1 MNTLTWII
9 IGFYSSAYLLETVLD
24 ILNLRVVKDELP
36 VEFEGIYSE
45 EEYEKSQKYLRETT
59 SFGLVKSAIFFIGTL
74 VFILCGGFE
83 FADLWARGFGFG
95 PIVTGLLFFF
105 GLNCLVTLSGI
116 GFSLYG
122 TFVIEKKYGFNK
134 MTPMLFVTDFLKA
147 QILTVL
153 IGGPL
158 LAAILWFF
166 YRTGDFAWLWTW
178 AFVSVFQLVMLIIG
192 PTLIMPLFNKFTRLE
207 DGELR
212 SKIEAYATSQKYKLN
227 GLFKMDGSKR
237 STKSNAFFTGLGKA
251 KRIVLF
257 DTLIEKHEVDG
268 LVGVIAHEM
277 GHFKKGHVLIMI
289 TFSIVSSAFMLF
301 LLSLSIGNPDLF
313 AAFNMSLTSVYA
325 SFVLFSFLY
334 IPIQMILGLLSS
346 LLSRKHEYEAD
357 EFAVRTTGKKEP
369 LIKSLKT
376 LTVDNLSNLTPHPW
390 KVFFEYSHPP
400 VLKRIEA
407 INKIDLK
414 GV

>member
-1 MNTLTWII
+1 M
-9 IGFYSSAYLLETVLD
+9 
-24 ILNLRVVKDELP
+24 
-36 VEFEGIYSE
+36 
-45 EEYEKSQKYLRETT
+45 
-59 SFGLVKSAIFFIGTL
+59 
-74 VFILCGGFE
+74 
-83 FADLWARGFGFG
+83 
-95 PIVTGLLFFF
+95 
-105 GLNCLVTLSGI
+105 
-116 GFSLYG
+116 
-122 TFVIEKKYGFNK
+122 
-134 MTPMLFVTDFLKA
+134 
-147 QILTVL
+147 
-153 IGGPL
+153 
-158 LAAILWFF
+158 
-166 YRTGDFAWLWTW
+166 WTW

-334 IPIQMILGLLSS
+334 IPIHMILGLLSS

>member
-390 KVFFEYSHPP
+390 KVFFEYSHP
-400 VLKRIEA
+400 
-407 INKIDLK
+407 
-414 GV
+414 

>member
-9 IGFYSSAYLLETVLD
+9 IGFYSAAYLLETVLD
-24 ILNLRVVKDELP
+24 VLNLRVVKEKLP
-36 VEFEGIYSE
+36 PEFDGVYSE
-45 EEYEKSQKYLRETT
+45 EDYEKSQKYLRETT
-59 SFGLVKSAIFFIGTL
+59 SFGLVKSAIFFIATL
-74 VFILCGGFE
+74 AFILLGGFE
-83 FADLWARGFGFG
+83 YADLWARAFGFG
-95 PIVTGLLFFF
+95 PIITGLLFFF
-105 GLNCLVTLSGI
+105 GLNCLVTLPGI
-116 GFSLYG
+116 VFSLYG
-122 TFVIEKKYGFNK
+122 TFIIEKKYGFNK
-134 MTPMLFVTDFLKA
+134 MTAMLFVTDFIKA
-147 QILTVL
+147 QVLTVL
-153 IGGPL
+153 IGGPVL
-158 LAAILWFF
+158 GAVLWFF
-166 YRTGDFAWLWTW
+166 YKTGDFAWLWTW
-178 AFVSVFQLVMLIIG
+178 AFVSIFQLVMLVIG

-212 SKIEAYATSQKYKLN
+212 TKIENYATSQRYKLN

-301 LLSLSIGNPDLF
+301 LLSLSIGNPNLF
-313 AAFNMSLTSVYA
+313 AAFSMSLTSVYA

-346 LLSRKHEYEAD
+346 LLSRKHEFEAD
-357 EFAVRTTGKKEP
+357 EFAVRTTGKKGP

-407 INKIDLK
+407 INKIELK
-414 GV
+414 DV